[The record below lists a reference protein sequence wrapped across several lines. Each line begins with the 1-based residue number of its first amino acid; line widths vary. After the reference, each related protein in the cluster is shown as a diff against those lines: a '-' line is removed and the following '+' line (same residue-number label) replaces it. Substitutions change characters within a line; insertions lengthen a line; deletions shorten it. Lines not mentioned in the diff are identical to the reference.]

1 MTATTV
7 SNSNTTATT
16 SSLRVIDAQ
25 MYFFD
30 SKEEYLAFQSAW
42 KALANSGEKLSAS
55 LFAAH
60 AILHGRDLY
69 KTFSPNRRPHQ
80 ASEPYLALA
89 QALSSLPYMAQVLER
104 QALPITP
111 EQKTALMAGVA
122 KAGAFVTTQKLS
134 TMAKQTA
141 LLTGTAEFEQP
152 VQHSTVEA

>member
-7 SNSNTTATT
+7 ITRNTTATP

-25 MYFFD
+25 MHFFD

-42 KALANSGEKLSAS
+42 KALANSDEKLSSA

-89 QALSSLPYMAQVLER
+89 QALSSLPYTAQGLER

-111 EQKTALMAGVA
+111 EQKTALIAGVA
-122 KAGAFVTTQKLS
+122 KAGAFVTAQKLS
-134 TMAKQTA
+134 MMAKRTA

-152 VQHSTVEA
+152 EQRSTVEA

>member
-7 SNSNTTATT
+7 ITSKTTATP
-16 SSLRVIDAQ
+16 SSLRVVDAQ

-42 KALANSGEKLSAS
+42 KALANSGEKLSSS

-80 ASEPYLALA
+80 ASEPYYALA
-89 QALSSLPYMAQVLER
+89 QALFNLPYLAPVLER
-104 QALPITP
+104 QVLPITP
-111 EQKTALMAGVA
+111 EQKSALMSGVA
-122 KAGAFVTTQKLS
+122 KAGAFVTAQKLS
-134 TMAKQTA
+134 MMAKRSA

-152 VQHSTVEA
+152 EQRTALEA